1 MSIEKQ
7 IVDYKDKVEDIEHW
21 VTLKGEFRY
30 EAIIAFL
37 KEKGIER
44 TWKNVTNYIKYD
56 KRSLINSF
64 KYLVVLEEMYKSF
77 VYRDKPN
84 NKVINYPFSKAYHEF
99 LSLGEA
105 ARYDGIDLEIMKA
118 KGKTL
123 NVFRNRVVH
132 NNILIKQKFDGLSL
146 EEVLR
151 LFVEVLPK
159 SYRDGFIKDINDC
172 SNSLLQMQSKKINES

>member
-56 KRSLINSF
+56 KRILVNSF

-77 VYRDKPN
+77 IYKYGVK
-84 NKVINYPFSKAYHEF
+84 KGVQK
-99 LSLGEA
+99 LSFRKTCDRYILLGESA
-105 ARYDGIDLEIMKA
+105 NYDEINLRIIEENKESIIE
-118 KGKTL
+118 
-123 NVFRNRVVH
+123 FRNKVVH
-132 NNILIKQKFDGLSL
+132 NNILINRNYEGRSL
-146 EEVLR
+146 EEILK

-172 SNSLLQMQSKKINES
+172 SKGLVEESWHIIL

>member
-1 MSIEKQ
+1 MSIENQ
-7 IVDYKDKVEDIEHW
+7 IVDYKDNVEDIEHW

-37 KEKGIER
+37 KEKGIEC
-44 TWKNVTNYIKYD
+44 TWKNITNYIKYD
-56 KRSLINSF
+56 KRILINSF

-77 VYRDKPN
+77 IYRDKPN
-84 NKVINYPFSKAYHEF
+84 NKVINYPFYKAYQEF
-99 LSLGEA
+99 LSLGET
-105 ARYDGIDLEIMKA
+105 ARYDEIDLEIMKA

-132 NNILIKQKFDGLSL
+132 NNILIKQKFDGLPL

-172 SNSLLQMQSKKINES
+172 SKGLVEESWHIVL